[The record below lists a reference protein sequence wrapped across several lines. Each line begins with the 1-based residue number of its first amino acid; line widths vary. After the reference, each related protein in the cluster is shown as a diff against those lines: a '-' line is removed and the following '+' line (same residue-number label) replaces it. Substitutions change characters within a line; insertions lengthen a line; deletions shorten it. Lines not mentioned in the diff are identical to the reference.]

1 MTETEI
7 ISEKEKPEK
16 KKSLL
21 AEAWYDAPK
30 LARQALLLTLGV
42 VAATLIDSAT
52 FAYFARVL
60 LAIPLTIMLSYIIVA
75 GIVSSILSSL
85 SIKEKRTFFGIIA
98 LIFSILATLINAY
111 TMLMIHWDAGYSIP
125 P

>member
-1 MTETEI
+1 MTEMEI
-7 ISEKEKPEK
+7 VSEKEKSEK

-21 AEAWYDAPK
+21 VEAWYDAPK
-30 LARQALLLTLGV
+30 LARQALLLMLGV

-52 FAYFARVL
+52 FYYFARVL

-98 LIFSILATLINAY
+98 LIFSILATLLNAY
-111 TMLMIHWDAGYSIP
+111 TMFMIHCDAGYSIP
-125 P
+125 

>member
-1 MTETEI
+1 MTEMEI
-7 ISEKEKPEK
+7 VSEKEKSEK

-21 AEAWYDAPK
+21 VEAWHDAPK

-75 GIVSSILSSL
+75 GIVSSVLSSL

-98 LIFSILATLINAY
+98 LIFSILATLLNAY
-111 TMLMIHWDAGYSIP
+111 TMLMIHCDAWYSIP